1 MYKKTNAMR
10 LLDKNKVVYR
20 VIEYEVNEDNLN
32 ATHVAG
38 SVGLPTGQVFKTLVA
53 RGDKTDIIVAVI
65 PGDKEL
71 DLKAL
76 AKVSGNKSVAMLA
89 LKEVLPV
96 TGYIRGG
103 VSPLGMKKLYPTYI
117 DEKAKVWVEISIS
130 SGLRGYQIVLAPSA
144 LVMVVLGA
152 QFVKISS

>member
-1 MYKKTNAMR
+1 MCKKTNAMR
-10 LLDKNKVVYR
+10 LLDKKKVVYK

-117 DEKAKVWVEISIS
+117 DEKAKVWAEISIS